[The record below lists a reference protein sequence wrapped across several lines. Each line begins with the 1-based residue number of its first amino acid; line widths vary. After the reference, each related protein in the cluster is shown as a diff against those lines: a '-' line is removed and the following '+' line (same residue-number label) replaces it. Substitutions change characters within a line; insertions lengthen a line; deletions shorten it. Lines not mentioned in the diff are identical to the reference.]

1 MIETIFIVLVGFL
14 LLLACI
20 DLFVGVSNDAVNFLN
35 SAVGCRIA
43 PLQVVLVVASLGVLI
58 GATFSSGM
66 MEVARSGMF
75 RPEMFSF
82 YDVMLIFCAVMMA
95 DVLLLNT
102 FNSLGLPTST
112 TVSIVFELL
121 GAAVMASAYKLSQ
134 TGMSYTEIFEFI
146 KTERAATIVSAILI
160 SVVVAFFSGA
170 IIQFILR
177 LLFSFRFQNAY
188 KYLGGVFCG
197 FSVTA
202 IVYFLVMK
210 GAKGASFMKPEY
222 IEFINQHTS
231 TLLWT
236 LFLSLTLL
244 GQILVMLK
252 FNVFKII
259 ILAGTFALA
268 FSFAGNDL
276 VNFVGVPLAA
286 LDAFVEWTSA
296 GHPDMNT
303 MMMSTLNENTKA
315 STLYLGLA
323 GVIMVV
329 TLWTSKKAHRV
340 IQTSINL
347 SSSSSGEHE
356 QFGASTPG
364 RMVTRFGLGV
374 ARAIKQ
380 FLPNFLLAFIGR
392 RYVKAPVVKGE
403 IQLPFDYVRASVNLV
418 LASILIASATSL
430 KLPLSTT
437 YVTFMVAMGTSFADG
452 AWSRESAV
460 YRISG
465 VITVI
470 AGWFLTAMTAF
481 TAAALVTLAFFS
493 FGFTAIFLLM
503 FVVLVVII
511 RSNFVKAKTSEAFNS
526 VIEAKEDNEKVLASI
541 SHAVPAYFDAQLDV
555 VDRALENFF
564 ADNEF
569 KLRRDF
575 NKASNIEY
583 DISKV
588 RSEYYTLATTARS
601 EKDKV
606 TSEAKHF
613 FYLTFSNMREAS
625 KAIRYMVK
633 RAINHV
639 ANRHTIFQG
648 EMQSSLLEIVNRLHT
663 ISADLHKMAA
673 NPTAENVEA
682 MVKHAKKLNR
692 DIDRS
697 QVNLVNIIGREH
709 VSMHSAEMY
718 LGFLQGIRDLANR
731 YVAVA
736 MQERA
741 LSQIVNGKTI
751 DRALNNSE
759 MRSHVF
765 GSTTRTG
772 SEAMVISS
780 VEEDDAAEAAK
791 LQVSSDGAAAA
802 DAVAQAAAKAA
813 EATVPADHADDHAD
827 EAEEKAEQAEEKA
840 EQAEA
845 TAADQKTDSVSDKP
859 QA

>member
-236 LFLSLTLL
+236 LFISLSLL

-364 RMVTRFGLGV
+364 RMVTRFGLGA

-827 EAEEKAEQAEEKA
+827 EAEEKAD
-840 EQAEA
+840 QAEA
-845 TAADQKTDSVSDKP
+845 SAADQKTDSVSDKP